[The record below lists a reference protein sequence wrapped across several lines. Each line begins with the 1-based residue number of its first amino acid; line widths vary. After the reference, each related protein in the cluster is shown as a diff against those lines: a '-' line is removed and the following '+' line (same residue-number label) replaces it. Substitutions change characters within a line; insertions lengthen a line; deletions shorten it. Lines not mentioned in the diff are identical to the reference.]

1 MNLPNIMIIGL
12 TGNSGAGKSTV
23 REMFRERGFMV
34 VDCDGLSRRV
44 ADKPAFLCELNSR
57 FPRKLL
63 NLDGTLN
70 RALTAKI
77 IFSDSE
83 LREIYNRLIF
93 PYIIYDVIA
102 NIKLMDG
109 NVLLDAPTL
118 FEAKLDI
125 ICDSVVSVTAD
136 SKLCRARICR
146 RDGLTDEQA
155 QARIFS
161 QHSEVY
167 FKEHSDFVIENNGTK
182 EQLFE
187 ITNYVI
193 DRLKDKK

>member
-1 MNLPNIMIIGL
+1 MDLPNIMIIGL

-23 REMFRERGFMV
+23 REMFRIRGFTV
-34 VDCDGLSRRV
+34 VDCDGLARKV
-44 ADKPAFLCELNSR
+44 ADNSAFLRELDSR
-57 FPRKLL
+57 FPKKLL
-63 NLDGTLN
+63 NPDGTLN

-83 LREIYNRLIF
+83 LRGIYDRLIF

-102 NIKLMDG
+102 QMKSMDG
-109 NVLLDAPTL
+109 DVLLDAPTL

-125 ICDSVVSVTAD
+125 ICDFVVSVTAEPE
-136 SKLCRARICR
+136 LCRARICR
-146 RDGLTDEQA
+146 RDGISEEQA

-161 QHSEVY
+161 QHSAN
-167 FKEHSDFVIENNGTK
+167 FFGEHSDFVIENNETK
-182 EQLFE
+182 EQLHE

-193 DRLKDKK
+193 DRLKDIK

>member
-23 REMFRERGFMV
+23 REMFRESGFMV
-34 VDCDGLSRRV
+34 VDCDGLARRV
-44 ADKPAFLCELNSR
+44 ADNSSFLRELDSHY
-57 FPRKLL
+57 PKKLL
-63 NLDGTLN
+63 NPDGTLN

-77 IFSDSE
+77 IFSDSA
-83 LREIYNRLIF
+83 LREIYNRIIF

-102 NIKLMDG
+102 EIKSMGG

-125 ICDSVVSVTAD
+125 ICYSVVSVTAD
-136 SKLCRARICR
+136 PELCRTRICQ
-146 RDGLTDEQA
+146 RDGLSEEQA

-161 QHSEVY
+161 QHSAV
-167 FKEHSDFVIENNGTK
+167 FFREHSDFVIENNGTK
-182 EQLFE
+182 EQLLE

-193 DRLKDKK
+193 DRLKGIK